1 MMIQIVPHILRGYFY
16 YLIKR
21 GKPVVNDI
29 NEKLIALLHYPNI
42 SWSDVLQILKRDP
55 TLHSLHPYHSS
66 EQLKMVFPSASN
78 LSAGPSI
85 HSFYPEIIN
94 EQIRQYKSNDIT
106 VITIFDKNY
115 PKYLKEI
122 YQPPWALFAKGD
134 VSLLQIEPK
143 LAVVG
148 SREATQYG
156 KNAIRRLFPE
166 LIENGIVIVSGLA
179 NGIDRLAHE
188 QAIKN
193 NGRTIAVIA
202 GGLYHIYPKDNLK
215 LAMEMMSTQLIVS
228 EYPPD
233 TMPQRWHF
241 PARNRIISGMSQG
254 TFIIEAKRKSGSLIT
269 ANFAVNEG
277 REVFSLPGSIFN
289 PCSEGTNDLIQQ
301 GAKPVTNAGDILIEL
316 R

>member
-1 MMIQIVPHILRGYFY
+1 MNEF
-16 YLIKR
+16 
-21 GKPVVNDI
+21 
-29 NEKLIALLHYPNI
+29 NEKLIALLHYPTI
-42 SWSDVLQILKRDP
+42 SWSTVFQILKRDP
-55 TLHSLHPYHSS
+55 TLDTLHPYQSS
-66 EQLKMVFPSASN
+66 EQLKMAFPSTGNLATEPSN
-78 LSAGPSI
+78 E
-85 HSFYPEIIN
+85 SFYPEIIH
-94 EQIRQYKSNDIT
+94 EQIRQYKTNDIT
-106 VITIFDKNY
+106 VITIFDKQY

-134 VSLLQIEPK
+134 LSLLEKEPK

-156 KNAIRRLFPE
+156 KNAIRSLFPE

-179 NGIDRLAHE
+179 KGIDTLAHE
-188 QAIKN
+188 HAIKN

-202 GGLYHIYPKDNLK
+202 GGLYHIYPKENVK
-215 LAMEMMSTQLIVS
+215 LAKEMMNTQLIVS

-269 ANFAVNEG
+269 ANYAVNEG

-289 PCSEGTNDLIQQ
+289 PCSVGANDLIQQ
-301 GAKPVTNAGDILIEL
+301 GAKLVTNAGDILVEL